1 MSVTKWIHLN
11 WGDEGI
17 KTLFRKIHD
26 LLNEGAQEPQLPIHI
41 ESFVCLV
48 NLETRILGLTEGA
61 FYIVIGG
68 VLILEPQEWKSYMK
82 KAKLTPA
89 HKVNRRA
96 VQLRPEQFRTYLM
109 EELGFKHCEVLR
121 SGTPKEK
128 KQRGQKSE
136 KGEKDQPSAKT
147 KEMETE
153 KEEEGGGKKEEK
165 KSDGFDRGMF
175 LYRK

>member
-1 MSVTKWIHLN
+1 M
-11 WGDEGI
+11 
-17 KTLFRKIHD
+17 R
-26 LLNEGAQEPQLPIHI
+26 
-41 ESFVCLV
+41 
-48 NLETRILGLTEGA
+48 LTEGA
-61 FYIVIGG
+61 CDIVLGG

-121 SGTPKEK
+121 NGAPKEK
-128 KQRGQKSE
+128 KQRSQKSE
-136 KGEKDQPSAKT
+136 KGEKDHLSAKT
-147 KEMETE
+147 KEMEAE
-153 KEEEGGGKKEEK
+153 KEEEAGKKEEK